1 MKEQE
6 RKCTLPEAKRRENL
20 KVSIVKFYRESN
32 GEMRI
37 EKRSSGQL
45 KRSLVVSVD
54 TGNGGKITSG

>member
-1 MKEQE
+1 MKRELKGINCEVLQREQQ
-6 RKCTLPEAKRRENL
+6 
-20 KVSIVKFYRESN
+20 
-32 GEMRI
+32 EMRI

>member
-1 MKEQE
+1 MYIARSQEKRELKGINCEVLQREQ
-6 RKCTLPEAKRRENL
+6 R
-20 KVSIVKFYRESN
+20 
-32 GEMRI
+32 EMRI